1 MSFAN
6 PIIEAGVCDL
16 AALFADRAVT
26 PVEVFHAYQSR
37 ISGLDGA
44 LGCYVALDMARAEQ
58 AAHESAERW
67 AKGQALSMLDGAPI
81 AVKCNIAVEGLPWHA
96 GVGAYRERIAHADA
110 PVVAKLREAGA
121 VILGLVN
128 MHEGAFGAST
138 DNPWFGRTHNPW
150 RHGFSA
156 GGSSGGSGAAVAAGL
171 CAGALGTD
179 TLGSVRIPASLSG
192 VFGHK
197 PTQGLISIDGVVP
210 MAWTLDHVG
219 VLGRSA
225 ADCARLLAASC
236 GAEAELA
243 DEIARPADLE
253 ALIGSAVAVLKLD
266 DFAVDEAQKVA
277 LRATVANARRLG
289 LEVEEVELEGYDFQE
304 AYRLGVLISGAE
316 SMAEHAQMLAD
327 HPQGFSEAYRQRM
340 AYGGEQS
347 AAILAAAYR
356 DLAGLA
362 EEARQTL
369 GAYQALL
376 MPSTPTA
383 AFSFEQNQPAAIALF
398 TTLGNAVGLPATAFP
413 VGLDS
418 DGLPLSVQAL
428 AWDDETSLGLA
439 NALAQPVGAPPA
451 YRG

>member
-1 MSFAN
+1 
-6 PIIEAGVCDL
+6 
-16 AALFADRAVT
+16 
-26 PVEVFHAYQSR
+26 
-37 ISGLDGA
+37 
-44 LGCYVALDMARAEQ
+44 
-58 AAHESAERW
+58 
-67 AKGQALSMLDGAPI
+67 
-81 AVKCNIAVEGLPWHA
+81 
-96 GVGAYRERIAHADA
+96 
-110 PVVAKLREAGA
+110 
-121 VILGLVN
+121 
-128 MHEGAFGAST
+128 
-138 DNPWFGRTHNPW
+138 
-150 RHGFSA
+150 
-156 GGSSGGSGAAVAAGL
+156 
-171 CAGALGTD
+171 
-179 TLGSVRIPASLSG
+179 
-192 VFGHK
+192 
-197 PTQGLISIDGVVP
+197 

-266 DFAVDEAQKVA
+266 DFPVDEAQKVA